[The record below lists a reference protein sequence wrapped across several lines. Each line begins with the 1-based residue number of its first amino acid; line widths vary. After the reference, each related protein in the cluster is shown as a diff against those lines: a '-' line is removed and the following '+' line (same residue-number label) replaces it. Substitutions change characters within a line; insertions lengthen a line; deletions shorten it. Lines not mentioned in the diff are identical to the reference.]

1 MSRLTAPLKRNIN
14 VPDENDV
21 IIKTPY
27 KPTTAARQ
35 FGTPLKIS
43 NTPHNSLLKPTPK
56 TPGLNLRTNT
66 FLGSSAFTTPIRKPD
81 FEVFEDEK
89 DEDDDMQNE
98 VEKKSPD
105 PHLPPVEEDED
116 EVDTCVGHP
125 IYHLNEEDF
134 NYFKD
139 IEEVDLYDPSIESYK
154 KYYGH
159 LSEIVLEDFL
169 VHLPETDDEAG
180 NVSDDDFFD
189 FLECA

>member
-1 MSRLTAPLKRNIN
+1 VLDI
-14 VPDENDV
+14 
-21 IIKTPY
+21 
-27 KPTTAARQ
+27 Q
-35 FGTPLKIS
+35 FTIVSFYFSFKQLY
-43 NTPHNSLLKPTPK
+43 NS
-56 TPGLNLRTNT
+56 
-66 FLGSSAFTTPIRKPD
+66 FLI
-81 FEVFEDEK
+81 V
-89 DEDDDMQNE
+89 
-98 VEKKSPD
+98 
-105 PHLPPVEEDED
+105 
-116 EVDTCVGHP
+116 
-125 IYHLNEEDF
+125 NEEDF